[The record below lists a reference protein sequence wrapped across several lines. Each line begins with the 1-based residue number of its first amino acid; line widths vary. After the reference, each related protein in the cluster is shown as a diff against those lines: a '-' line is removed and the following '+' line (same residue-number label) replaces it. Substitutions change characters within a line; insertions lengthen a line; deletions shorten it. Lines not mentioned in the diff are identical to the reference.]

1 MKRIERIQM
10 FTDRYMSLMDDI
22 QLIQNSNTKH
32 DMATLA
38 YYSIG
43 QNIYCETLPMGMNES
58 ELRSKIDSKLV
69 ELETIVGN
77 IITKQNGDNK

>member
-1 MKRIERIQM
+1 
-10 FTDRYMSLMDDI
+10 
-22 QLIQNSNTKH
+22 
-32 DMATLA
+32 MATLA
-38 YYSIG
+38 YYGIG
-43 QNIYCETLPMGMNES
+43 QDIYCETLPMGMNES